1 MVTNVALQAEKSN
14 KKNSGW
20 LNIYLVIN
28 IEADLPIYTIWK
40 AKLNNLWHFYTTLQ
54 MWI

>member
-1 MVTNVALQAEKSN
+1 MVRNVAVQAEKSN

-28 IEADLPIYTIWK
+28 IGADLPIYTIWK
-40 AKLNNLWHFYTTLQ
+40 AKLNNL
-54 MWI
+54 